1 MRSVVN
7 EVELIFVALKELNYA
22 LANVVVPA
30 LVIYLNVILVPITVN
45 VGDVIIELLN
55 TVELEF
61 KLFRIIISLLI

>member
-30 LVIYLNVILVPITVN
+30 LVIYLNVMLVPIAVN